1 MVIFLSGDHMKLY
14 LKRDVSAG
22 DISFSVLDECGR
34 EKYRVVSVKKKLSTR
49 LNLSVTN
56 TDGETA
62 AKIRR
67 FPLAN
72 AFVLRVGKS
81 HVTFVIVPTKRGIL
95 SYFYGNNW
103 HILGDVAAKN
113 FTVID
118 VDKTLVLS
126 HRRHS
131 GYCELDIADGAD
143 ELFCVAVS
151 VCANMMNIIEKTAL
165 QAV

>member
-1 MVIFLSGDHMKLY
+1 MTLF
-14 LKRDVSAG
+14 LKRTRSADDPLFVICDKSG
-22 DISFSVLDECGR
+22 NES
-34 EKYRVVSVKKKLSTR
+34 YRVNYAPGKIFSQQR
-49 LNLSVTN
+49 LLVT
-56 TDGETA
+56 DAQGRTA
-62 AKIRR
+62 VKIRR
-67 FPLAN
+67 LPIAGSCTY
-72 AFVLRVGKS
+72 ALRMGKKR
-81 HVTFVIVPTKRGIL
+81 VTFVNIITAKGVY
-95 SYFYGNNW
+95 SHFYGINY
-103 HILGDVAAKN
+103 HIRGA
-113 FTVID
+113 I

>member
-1 MVIFLSGDHMKLY
+1 MTLF
-14 LKRDVSAG
+14 LKRTISADDPLFVICDMSG
-22 DISFSVLDECGR
+22 NET
-34 EKYRVVSVKKKLSTR
+34 YRVNYAPGKIFSQQR
-49 LNLSVTN
+49 LSVT
-56 TDGETA
+56 DAQGRTA
-62 AKIRR
+62 ARIRR
-67 FPLAN
+67 LPIAGS
-72 AFVLRVGKS
+72 ATYALRMGKKR
-81 HVTFVIVPTKRGIL
+81 VTFVNIITAKGVY
-95 SYFYGNNW
+95 SHFYGINY
-103 HILGDVAAKN
+103 HIRGAIAAKS
-113 FTVID
+113 FDVID

>member
-1 MVIFLSGDHMKLY
+1 MGK
-14 LKRDVSAG
+14 KR
-22 DISFSVLDECGR
+22 
-34 EKYRVVSVKKKLSTR
+34 
-49 LNLSVTN
+49 
-56 TDGETA
+56 
-62 AKIRR
+62 
-67 FPLAN
+67 
-72 AFVLRVGKS
+72 
-81 HVTFVIVPTKRGIL
+81 VTFVNIITAKGVY
-95 SYFYGNNW
+95 SHFYGINY
-103 HILGDVAAKN
+103 HIRGAIAAKS
-113 FTVID
+113 FDVID